1 MPTTSAMELRHL
13 QREVATALEL
23 ALVAMAPTTIIE
35 SLAGSA
41 GLLTALIELPL
52 ETDSLRLWA
61 ADAAERAQKALSAWH
76 EWEETR
82 RATA

>member
-1 MPTTSAMELRHL
+1 MPAPAAMELRHL

-35 SLAGSA
+35 PLAVGA
-41 GLLTALIELPL
+41 GLLTALIELPH

-61 ADAAERAQKALSAWH
+61 ADAAERAQAALSAWRH
-76 EWEETR
+76 WEETR